1 MTNATAVFLAAVI
14 LGALLV
20 DYLRYDFENAL
31 FLAIKFDEF
40 LEWVAFWR

>member
-1 MTNATAVFLAAVI
+1 MTNATAVFLATVI

-20 DYLRYDFENAL
+20 DAIWFDFENAL